1 MTSFIGYI
9 NNPMI
14 KLTIYFNSHMCIDE
28 QITNFQVN
36 PCIHSYRTVV
46 HTNIKMLV
54 LFFLHI
60 FFQNKYLV
68 QGYICNL
75 STLTFG
81 ILRLPVTLRNL
92 QGSLMTLTHMVTG

>member
-1 MTSFIGYI
+1 MYSFIQDRGAYKHKNARI
-9 NNPMI
+9 
-14 KLTIYFNSHMCIDE
+14 
-28 QITNFQVN
+28 V
-36 PCIHSYRTVV
+36 
-46 HTNIKMLV
+46 
-54 LFFLHI
+54 FLHI